1 MNLQKRINEKYKLIF
16 WILFF
21 YIIIMG
27 IIIYCFETDFSNIQE
42 YVYSEF

>member
-1 MNLQKRINEKYKLIF
+1 MNENQKLMIWIF
-16 WILFF
+16 FF

-27 IIIYCFETDFSNIQE
+27 IIIYSFVTDFSNVQE